1 MASILADTTNRVVVC
16 CGAGG
21 VGKTTTAAAMAL
33 RAAEYG
39 RNVCVL
45 TIDPAKRL
53 AQALGVNDLGNTPQR
68 VPLASEVSGE
78 LHAMMLDMRR
88 TFDEMVVQY
97 SGNGRAQA
105 ILDNQF
111 YQTVASSLAGTQEY
125 MAMEKL
131 GQLLAE
137 DRWDLVVVDT
147 PPSRNALDFLDAP
160 KRLGSFMDSRLW
172 RLLLAP
178 GRGIGRLVTGAMG
191 LAMKAMSTV
200 LGSQMLSDAA
210 AFVQSLDATFGGF
223 REKAD
228 RTYSLLKRRGTQFVV
243 VSAAEPDALREA
255 SFFVDRLSTEGMP
268 LAGLVL
274 NRTHPTLC
282 SLPAERAIDGTETLA
297 AEPDSEA
304 ASLAAAVLRI
314 HADRAQTAKREI
326 RLLSRFTGANP
337 HVPVIG
343 VPSLPF
349 DVSDLEALR
358 ALADQITSAGDDAA
372 RATAQGPLH

>member
-1 MASILADTTNRVVVC
+1 MTTPHPHKPEVLDMAALLADTSNRVVVC

-21 VGKTTTAAAMAL
+21 VGKTTTAAAIAL

-39 RNVCVL
+39 RTVVVL

-68 VPLASEVSGE
+68 VPLAPEVTGE

-88 TFDEMVVQY
+88 TFDEMVIQY
-97 SGNGRAQA
+97 SGSDRAQS

-111 YQTVASSLAGTQEY
+111 YQTVATSLAGTQEY

-131 GQLLAE
+131 GQLLAQ

-160 KRLGSFMDSRLW
+160 QRLGSFMDSRLW

-178 GRGIGRLVTGAMG
+178 GRGFGRLVTGAMG
-191 LAMKAMSTV
+191 LAMKAMSTI
-200 LGSQMLSDAA
+200 LGSQMLGDAA

-228 RTYSLLKRRGTQFVV
+228 RTYALLKRRGTQFVV

-255 SFFVDRLSTEGMP
+255 SFFVDRLSQEGMP

-274 NRTHPTLC
+274 NRTHPMLC
-282 SLPAERAIDGTETLA
+282 SLPVERAIEATDKVDADDADPG
-297 AEPDSEA
+297 A
-304 ASLAAAVLRI
+304 ASLVAAVLQI
-314 HADRAQTAKREI
+314 HSDRAQTAKREI

-337 HVPVIG
+337 HVPIVG

-358 ALADQITSAGDDAA
+358 ALADQITSA
-372 RATAQGPLH
+372 